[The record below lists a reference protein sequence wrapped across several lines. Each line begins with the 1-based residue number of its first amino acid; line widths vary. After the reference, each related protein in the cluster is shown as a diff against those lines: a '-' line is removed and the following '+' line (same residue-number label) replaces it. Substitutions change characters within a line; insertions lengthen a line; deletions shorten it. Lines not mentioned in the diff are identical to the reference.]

1 MKSASPRFQ
10 PQLNLVITWAGGA
23 TEESPLGQLRQQTMA
38 LLRWLIPGLEGWF
51 WEFPVAQVLKLHC
64 YSAPLS
70 KSFLCFCQE
79 MIEGY
84 QADFQQGQAYFAH
97 FDPPEILGFS
107 ADQDTYSLP
116 FLFLPCLYQGQYL
129 GGMCLGHPG
138 PPMWHQQQLQPLQI
152 IVEQYSLGYTL
163 AQSSPAASLGTMAL
177 DLSHLHHELRTPLT
191 GILGFSKMLKEE
203 LYGPLND
210 KQRQY
215 VQGILLSG
223 EHLLSL
229 VNDFLDLAKIDAR
242 REELFLEVVAVE
254 DLCWAALSMVQ
265 INAREKGLDLKLEI
279 APEVD
284 FCRVDQKRVKQI
296 LLNLLSNAIKFTL
309 EGGVTLRVE
318 RQGEFLTLA
327 VIDTGIG
334 IEAADQAQLFQP
346 FKQLKH
352 PLNRQTKG
360 TGLGL
365 VLSRKL
371 AQLHGGDI
379 YLESCPGQGSCFTLQ
394 LPLENLGSADESE
407 A

>member
-1 MKSASPRFQ
+1 
-10 PQLNLVITWAGGA
+10 
-23 TEESPLGQLRQQTMA
+23 
-38 LLRWLIPGLEGWF
+38 
-51 WEFPVAQVLKLHC
+51 
-64 YSAPLS
+64 
-70 KSFLCFCQE
+70 
-79 MIEGY
+79 
-84 QADFQQGQAYFAH
+84 
-97 FDPPEILGFS
+97 
-107 ADQDTYSLP
+107 
-116 FLFLPCLYQGQYL
+116 
-129 GGMCLGHPG
+129 
-138 PPMWHQQQLQPLQI
+138 
-152 IVEQYSLGYTL
+152 
-163 AQSSPAASLGTMAL
+163 
-177 DLSHLHHELRTPLT
+177 
-191 GILGFSKMLKEE
+191 
-203 LYGPLND
+203 
-210 KQRQY
+210 
-215 VQGILLSG
+215 
-223 EHLLSL
+223 

-265 INAREKGLDLKLEI
+265 MNAREKGLDLKLEI
-279 APEVD
+279 APEVE

-318 RQGEFLTLA
+318 RQGESLTWA

-379 YLESCPGQGSCFTLQ
+379 HLESCPGQGSCFTLQ
-394 LPLENLGSADESE
+394 LPLGNLGSADESE